1 MNGTLLKRA
10 VQLTGELPT
19 TSLVICS
26 GIGLSWATY
35 FAWAVLDKAIP
46 AGWLV
51 FLSSVLGIS
60 SAHFVAKRMTQF
72 KGTNAS
78 VPPVPPAVQ
87 TKSKLLKG

>member
-1 MNGTLLKRA
+1 MGESRFKRA
-10 VQLTGELPT
+10 VHLIGELPT

-35 FAWAVLDKAIP
+35 FAWAVLDKTIP
-46 AGWLV
+46 EGWLLFV
-51 FLSSVLGIS
+51 SGVLGIS

-72 KGTNAS
+72 KDTDTS
-78 VPPVPPAVQ
+78 VPPVPPAVP